1 MAFSV
6 AVEMLNLR
14 LRKRRAVEPVR
25 LHEPYVS
32 EPKPNRE

>member
-14 LRKRRAVEPVR
+14 LRKRLEPVK
-25 LHEPYVS
+25 LHKTMS
-32 EPKPNRE
+32 DDQ